1 MCTNCEYTWDSKKGD
16 LEHNVPIGEIE
27 NFPDDWT
34 CPQCGTGIENITEVL
49 LTGTTEYKKD
59 PLRLEGEE
67 DEIVE
72 NYTKEEIDD
81 FFYTKADIKN
91 NYYAK
96 DEIDESLSKIADKYY
111 TKEEIDNLINSLSD
125 NNDE

>member
-1 MCTNCEYTWDSKKGD
+1 MVQEFSDS
-16 LEHNVPIGEIE
+16 PS
-27 NFPDDWT
+27 
-34 CPQCGTGIENITEVL
+34 
-49 LTGTTEYKKD
+49 TGTTEYKKD

-67 DEIVE
+67 DEVVE